1 MKKNILPFIYK
12 IFAFSFLFKILF
24 ITSSLEVN
32 AEDNFD
38 VWLSSYKKFALR
50 KGVSQETL
58 DIAFKNVKFLHQVIK
73 YDRKQPEFFEDTITY
88 VNKRAN
94 LSRSN
99 KAKKLLNEKADLFT
113 DVENKFF
120 SGSSITCCGRI
131 NFDASYFKF
140 KWFNAI

>member
-1 MKKNILPFIYK
+1 MKKNILSFIYK

-58 DIAFKNVKFLHQVIK
+58 DIEPA
-73 YDRKQPEFFEDTITY
+73 ETSEITES
-88 VNKRAN
+88 AETAETEPTEPTE
-94 LSRSN
+94 S
-99 KAKKLLNEKADLFT
+99 AKPAEPAKSAEPA
-113 DVENKFF
+113 
-120 SGSSITCCGRI
+120 
-131 NFDASYFKF
+131 
-140 KWFNAI
+140 